1 MFRGIPQT
9 RDTTVPIEN
18 NCANGNNKIK
28 NKRTYRYMPLIV
40 VLVLINI
47 IAVICVGA
55 PFRRLQETAK
65 LNKDIE
71 PEEGHI
77 SAATTVQ
84 AGQSYTVPTT
94 GLYKIEMH
102 GGMSTGL
109 TGYYK
114 GLNGSKISGYIML
127 GEGDTLGTTVASG
140 NSGIS
145 FTSPVGS
152 YQHDFMGAG
161 GNGLIL
167 YHNENKIGAVS
178 GAPGLSCSFEYSWGW
193 CPKCNMFTKA
203 PGGPYIANYMTR
215 GDKPAEVGND
225 LNAHFLDGT
234 VNIRQTDDSK
244 GHKRDWI
251 SIVGGNGTKTYFIGA
266 AGVSDVSRF
275 AWGVCE

>member
-1 MFRGIPQT
+1 MTIELV
-9 RDTTVPIEN
+9 DT
-18 NCANGNNKIK
+18 
-28 NKRTYRYMPLIV
+28 
-40 VLVLINI
+40 NI
-47 IAVICVGA
+47 
-55 PFRRLQETAK
+55 
-65 LNKDIE
+65 
-71 PEEGHI
+71 
-77 SAATTVQ
+77 S
-84 AGQSYTVPTT
+84 VPTT
-94 GLYKIEMH
+94 RLDADQLYIIPKYGLYKIEMH

-114 GLNGSKISGYIML
+114 GLNGSKVSGYIIL
-127 GEGDTLGTTVASG
+127 NSGDTLGTTRATG
-140 NSGIS
+140 YSGIS

-161 GNGLIL
+161 GDGLLLNRNGT
-167 YHNENKIGAVS
+167 KIGAVS

-193 CPKCNMFTKA
+193 CPKCNRFTKA

-244 GHKRDWI
+244 GHKSDWI

-275 AWGVCE
+275 AWRIC